1 MFVKE
6 AYQEALAAFY
16 HALQLRP
23 ALPAIALNML
33 QTLLVEQQSSYRS
46 VLLNDLVRQIDHCE
60 LSEANQQRFVRLQKK
75 YPQINEVL
83 KAATTPDAANPV
95 TPS

>member
-1 MFVKE
+1 
-6 AYQEALAAFY
+6 
-16 HALQLRP
+16 
-23 ALPAIALNML
+23 ML